1 MSLLTFST
9 LSKTTPFKSYAH
21 YQAHLSKKALLAFTS
36 KTNTASQ
43 VLKYIVIMKW
53 NTFSW
58 YQSQLLLLRLYL
70 LVTAFLMI
78 HAI

>member
-9 LSKTTPFKSYAH
+9 LSKTTPLKSYVH
-21 YQAHLSKKALLAFTS
+21 YQAHLSIKALLTFAS
-36 KTNTASQ
+36 ETNTAPQ

-53 NTFSW
+53 NTSW
-58 YQSQLLLLRLYL
+58 YQSQLLLLRLYS

-78 HAI
+78 PAI

>member
-21 YQAHLSKKALLAFTS
+21 YHVHLSKKALLAFTS
-36 KTNTASQ
+36 KTNAAPQ

-58 YQSQLLLLRLYL
+58 YQSQLLLLRLYS

-78 HAI
+78 PAI